1 MGMVGPEMFDVDSSA
16 TPVVTRERVALRTWA
31 ILGLLLLAT
40 MLMYMDRQALAQQKS
55 EILGALHLN
64 NEDYGR
70 LEQGFGLAFAIG
82 GIVTGFIADRISP
95 RWLYPA
101 VLLGWSTVGFATG
114 WVTTYN
120 ELFAC
125 RVLLGFFEA
134 GHWPCALVTAQRLLA
149 RSDRP
154 LGNSILQSGASLG
167 AIATPI
173 VVLFLMT
180 GAPDSWRLPFRVI
193 GALGVFWV
201 VAWLAAIRPRDLDL
215 DPSALPALAPEDE
228 LARSSAVDASGAVAT
243 GRWTFARRFLALVV
257 VVITINL
264 CWQYFRAWMPGMLR
278 EQYAYTQSQ
287 VQYFSMAYYV
297 ATDVGC
303 LTIGFLIKWLT
314 TRGISVH
321 GARMATFLACSILT
335 SLCMVAAFMP
345 ASWLLL
351 GILLLIGFGSLGQ
364 FPIYYSFSQ
373 ELSAQRMGKITGVLS
388 FLTWTATALAQKPIG
403 RWIDQTGSYSQVTF
417 LAGIVP
423 LIGFL
428 SLLLLWNAPPRRAP
442 KRRNNP
448 L

>member
-1 MGMVGPEMFDVDSSA
+1 MDSSA
-16 TPVVTRERVALRTWA
+16 KIGGTPERVALRTWA

-40 MLMYMDRQALAQQKS
+40 MLMYMDRQALAQQKT
-55 EILGALHLN
+55 EILETLRLT

-70 LEQGFGLAFAIG
+70 LELGFGLAFAIG
-82 GIVTGFIADRISP
+82 GILTGFIADRISP

-114 WVTTYN
+114 WVTSYR
-120 ELFAC
+120 ELFVC

-149 RSDRP
+149 RNDRP

-173 VVLFLMT
+173 VVLLL
-180 GAPDSWRLPFRVI
+180 ASNAADSWRLPFRVI
-193 GALGVFWV
+193 GSLGVIWV
-201 VAWLAAIRPRDLDL
+201 IAWLVAIRPRDLDL
-215 DPSALPALAPEDE
+215 DSSALPALDPGNEMALLKGE
-228 LARSSAVDASGAVAT
+228 SAVSGASGI
-243 GRWTFARRFLALVV
+243 FARRFLALAI

-278 EQYAYTQSQ
+278 EQYAYSQ
-287 VQYFSMAYYV
+287 RDVQYFSIAYYV

-303 LTIGFLIKWLT
+303 LAIGFLIKWLT

-321 GARMATFLACSILT
+321 GARMATFLACSLLT
-335 SLCMVAAFMP
+335 SLCMVAAFLP

-351 GILLLIGFGSLGQ
+351 FTLLLIGFGSLGQ
-364 FPIYYSFSQ
+364 FPIYYALSQ
-373 ELSAQRMGKITGVLS
+373 ELSARRMGKITGALS
-388 FLTWTATALAQKPIG
+388 FLTWTATGLAQQPIG
-403 RWIDQTGSYSQVTF
+403 QWIDRTHSYSQVTF
-417 LAGIVP
+417 IAGLVP

-428 SLLLLWNAPPRRAP
+428 ALLLLWDRIVFHFSTKNERA
-442 KRRNNP
+442 KSES
-448 L
+448 LLLDEL

>member
-1 MGMVGPEMFDVDSSA
+1 MDTHA
-16 TPVVTRERVALRTWA
+16 TMATTPDRVARRTWA

-55 EILGALHLN
+55 EILGSLHLK

-70 LEQGFGLAFAIG
+70 LEQGFGLAFAVG
-82 GIVTGFIADRISP
+82 GIVTGFMADRISP

-101 VLLGWSTVGFATG
+101 VLMGWSTVGFATG

-120 ELFAC
+120 ELFVC

-173 VVLFLMT
+173 VVLLLMT
-180 GAPDSWRLPFRVI
+180 DSADSWRVPFRVI
-193 GALGVFWV
+193 GALGVLWV

-215 DPSALPALAPEDE
+215 DPTSLPALGPENAAVGSSGVDDSAA
-228 LARSSAVDASGAVAT
+228 ARIRRGL
-243 GRWTFARRFLALVV
+243 FARRFTALVV

-278 EQYAYTQSQ
+278 DQYAYSASQ
-287 VQYFSMAYYV
+287 VQVFSIAYYL

-303 LTIGFLIKWLT
+303 LSVGFLVKWLT
-314 TRGISVH
+314 TRGVSVH
-321 GARMATFLACSILT
+321 GARMGMFLACTLLT
-335 SLCMVAAFMP
+335 SLCMIAAFLP

-351 GILLLIGFGSLGQ
+351 VTLLLIGFGSLGQ
-364 FPIYYSFSQ
+364 FPVYYAFSQ
-373 ELSAQRMGKITGVLS
+373 ELSAAKMGKITGALS
-388 FLTWTATALAQKPIG
+388 SVTWVATALAQKPIG

-423 LIGFL
+423 MIGFL
-428 SLLLLWNAPPRRAP
+428 ALLLLWNAPGGRESA
-442 KRRNNP
+442 
-448 L
+448 

>member
-1 MGMVGPEMFDVDSSA
+1 MDTAA
-16 TPVVTRERVALRTWA
+16 TTATGKNRVALRTWA

-55 EILGALHLN
+55 EILGALHLT
-64 NEDYGR
+64 NEDYGQ
-70 LEQGFGLAFAIG
+70 LEQGFGLAFAVG
-82 GIVTGFIADRISP
+82 GIITGIIADRVSP

-114 WVTTYN
+114 WVTSYN

-149 RSDRP
+149 RRDRP
-154 LGNSILQSGASLG
+154 LGNSIFQSGASLG

-173 VVLFLMT
+173 VVLVLMT
-180 GAPDSWRLPFRVI
+180 DAPDSWRLPFRVI
-193 GALGVFWV
+193 GSLGVLWV
-201 VAWLAAIRPRDLDL
+201 VAWLAAIRPRDLELDL
-215 DPSALPALAPEDE
+215 GAMPALSPENE
-228 LARSSAVDASGAVAT
+228 SLGPSVVDDPAAI
-243 GRWTFARRFLALVV
+243 RDRFRTFARRFTALVV

-278 EQYAYTQSQ
+278 DQYEYTQSE
-287 VQYFSMAYYV
+287 VQIFSMAYYL

-303 LTIGFLIKWLT
+303 LTVGFLVKWLT
-314 TRGISVH
+314 TRGVSVH
-321 GARMATFLACSILT
+321 RARMGMFLACAILT
-335 SLCMVAAFMP
+335 SLCMVAAFLP

-351 GILLLIGFGSLGQ
+351 VVLLLIGFGSLGQ
-364 FPIYYSFSQ
+364 FPVYYAFSQ
-373 ELSAQRMGKITGVLS
+373 ELSAQRMGKITGALS
-388 FLTWTATALAQKPIG
+388 FVTWVSTALAQKPIG
-403 RWIDQTGSYSQVTF
+403 RWIDRTGSYSQVTF

-428 SLLLLWNAPPRRAP
+428 ALLLLWNGPRRREPA
-442 KRRNNP
+442 
-448 L
+448 